1 MSTPRICPHCGT
13 VNETNVTFCG
23 ACATQL
29 VKSTA
34 LVPVSKRPLL
44 PALSPQQKATL
55 GGVVVG
61 AVAVAV
67 RVGAELLKHAANRP
81 TPQTQ
86 PLAKASRPHAD
97 NTIIVRRR
105 WMVGDNNGQIRW
117 GEEEIEIDRPAG
129 DNTSYTVKF

>member
-1 MSTPRICPHCGT
+1 MPTPRICPHCGT
-13 VNETNVTFCG
+13 VNEANVTFCG

-29 VKSTA
+29 VKTTA
-34 LVPVSKRPLL
+34 IVPVSKRPLL

-67 RVGAELLKHAANRP
+67 RVGAEILKQAARP
-81 TPQTQ
+81 APQTQ
-86 PLAKASRPHAD
+86 PLVKATRPRDD

-105 WMVGDNNGQIRW
+105 WMTGDNNGQIRW
-117 GEEEIEIDRPAG
+117 GEEEIEIDRPTG
-129 DNTSYTVKF
+129 DDTSYTVKF

>member
-13 VNETNVTFCG
+13 VNEANVTFCG

-29 VKSTA
+29 VKTTA

-67 RVGAELLKHAANRP
+67 RVGAELLK
-81 TPQTQ
+81 Q
-86 PLAKASRPHAD
+86 ASRPTTQLPAKNSRSRDD

-105 WMVGDNNGQIRW
+105 WMVGDRNGQIRW

-129 DNTSYTVKF
+129 DDTNYTVKF

>member
-1 MSTPRICPHCGT
+1 MPTPRICSHCGT
-13 VNETNVTFCG
+13 VNDANVTFCG

-29 VKSTA
+29 VKTTA
-34 LVPVSKRPLL
+34 LVPVSKRSLL

-67 RVGAELLKHAANRP
+67 RVGAELLKQATRP
-81 TPQTQ
+81 APSSQ
-86 PLAKASRPHAD
+86 PMTKTMRPRDD

-105 WMVGDNNGQIRW
+105 WITGDANGPVRW
-117 GEEEIEIDRPAG
+117 GEEEIEIDRPDG

>member
-13 VNETNVTFCG
+13 VNEANVTFCG

-29 VKSTA
+29 VKTTA

-44 PALSPQQKATL
+44 PVLSPQQKATL

-67 RVGAELLKHAANRP
+67 RVGAELLKQASRSTTTA
-81 TPQTQ
+81 Q
-86 PLAKASRPHAD
+86 PLAKSSRSRDD

-105 WMVGDNNGQIRW
+105 WMVGDRNGQIRW

-129 DNTSYTVKF
+129 DDTSYTVKF

>member
-1 MSTPRICPHCGT
+1 MPTPRICPHCGT
-13 VNETNVTFCG
+13 VNDANVTFCG

-29 VKSTA
+29 VKTTA

-44 PALSPQQKATL
+44 PVLSPQQKATL

-67 RVGAELLKHAANRP
+67 RVGAELLKQATRP
-81 TPQTQ
+81 APSSQ
-86 PLAKASRPHAD
+86 PITKATRPRDD

-105 WMVGDNNGQIRW
+105 WITGDANGPVRW
-117 GEEEIEIDRPAG
+117 GEEEIEIDRPDG